1 MDWFLRGEGLQ
12 TFLQDLRYGLRQL
25 KKSPGF
31 TVTAILS
38 LALGIGAT
46 TAVFSVVYAVLLD
59 PYPYADSDRMVHL
72 LAKSKAGQDRWLG
85 LTGPQYQQYRNAGA
99 VESAVAEDQWN
110 LTTTG
115 GDLPEDVNAVYF
127 TGNGFNHFG
136 VPVSL
141 GRGLIPGDAPEG
153 QDPQP
158 VTVLG
163 YSFWQRHFNGDQD
176 VIGKT
181 IQLVHKNYVI
191 VGVAAPRFTWGDADV
206 YLPLKLSAD
215 PSRTYQIDTKLKPG
229 ISHATANAEFQSLF
243 EQFATETPKHFPVD
257 GFRMAVQGLNER
269 FVKELGNTLI
279 LLLCAVGLLLA
290 IGCGNVSILLLAR
303 GTARE
308 HEFAVRTAVGANR
321 FRIVRQLL
329 TESLVLA
336 LSGAALGVLLA
347 YRAVAFIVTLLPEFS
362 FPHEAAIRINL
373 PVLGFSVA
381 LAIITGVFFGL
392 SPAMQLSRPDV
403 SQVMQASMK
412 KVTGSVRGKRLHNV
426 LVAGQI
432 ALTLL
437 LLATAGAAIQGFV
450 KLMHGN
456 LGYNPH
462 NVMSVGI
469 PVHDNTYTTWEKRS
483 AYFDQ
488 LLQKVSSMPEV
499 VSAGLSTN
507 ATPPNNGWLT
517 KFEVLGKPAPVEQQA
532 RVNFVSPDYFPVLQI
547 PLVTGRIFDQSETKR
562 GAKLAVINETLA
574 SQYFG
579 DGGAVGHRLRVPE
592 LKGDPPGRLAV
603 PDSDSWIEVIGVV
616 ADALDDGLGK
626 PVKPGIYVPYTVMM
640 REWTQILVRTQVP
653 PLSILHGVRQQ
664 IHAVDADQQAEGHV
678 RSLEDWITIQREWAQ
693 QHLIALLFGAF
704 ATLALVLA
712 AIGLYSVVSYS
723 VAQRTNEFGIR
734 MALGAR
740 RSDVLQMVL
749 LSTTFSVGSGIL
761 AGVALSLALKRMI
774 VHWAQGNSI
783 HLAVLLGVT
792 MLLVGVAAM
801 ACLLPAHRASTV
813 DPMKALRYE

>member
-1 MDWFLRGEGLQ
+1 MQ

-25 KKSPGF
+25 RKSPGF
-31 TVTAILS
+31 TATAILS

-72 LAKSKAGQDRWLG
+72 IVKDKAGKDLYMG
-85 LTGPQYQQYRNAGA
+85 LTGPQYQQYRNARA
-99 VESAVAEDQWN
+99 VESVVAEDQWN

-115 GDLPEDVNAVYF
+115 GELPEDVSAVYF

-136 VPVSL
+136 VPALL

-158 VTVLG
+158 VVVLG
-163 YSFWQRHFNGDQD
+163 YKFWQRHYNGERD

-181 IQLVHKNYVI
+181 IQLVHKNYTI
-191 VGVAAPRFTWGDADV
+191 VGVAAPRFTWGDGDV

-215 PSRTYQIDTKLKPG
+215 PSRTYEVDTKLRPG
-229 ISHATANAEFQSLF
+229 VSHAMANAEFQSLLD
-243 EQFATETPKHFPVD
+243 QFAKETPTHFPTD
-257 GFRMAVQGLNER
+257 GFKVAVQGLNEH

-308 HEFAVRTAVGANR
+308 HEFAVRSAVGASR
-321 FRIVRQLL
+321 LRIVRQLL

-336 LSGAALGVLLA
+336 LSGTALGVLLA
-347 YRAVAFIVTLLPEFS
+347 YRTVAFIVTLLPESS

-381 LAIITGVFFGL
+381 LAILTGVFFGL
-392 SPAMQLSRPDV
+392 SPALQFSRPEV
-403 SQVMQASMK
+403 SQVMQASSK
-412 KVTGSVRGKRLHNV
+412 KVTGGVRGKRVHNT
-426 LVAGQI
+426 LIAGQI

-437 LLATAGAAIQGFV
+437 LLAAAGAAIQGFQR
-450 KLMHGN
+450 LNHSR

-469 PVHDNTYTTWEKRS
+469 PVHDNTYTTWEKRE

-488 LLQKVSSMPEV
+488 LLQKVTAMPEV

-507 ATPPNNGWLT
+507 ATPPSNGFDN
-517 KFEVLGKPAPVEQQA
+517 KFEIMGKPVLAEQ
-532 RVNFVSPDYFPVLQI
+532 RLRTNLVSPGYFPVLQI
-547 PLVTGRIFDQSETKR
+547 PLLAGRIWDGSETKR
-562 GAKLAVINETLA
+562 GAKLAVVNETLA
-574 SQYFG
+574 KQYFPSG
-579 DGGAVGHRLRVPE
+579 NAIGQQIRMPD
-592 LKGDPPGRLAV
+592 LKGEPPMVLAV
-603 PDSDSWIEVIGVV
+603 PESNGWMQIVGIVG
-616 ADALDDGLGK
+616 DAVDDGLGK
-626 PVKPGIYVPYTVMM
+626 PIKPAVYIPYTIGMPM
-640 REWTQILVRTQVP
+640 WTQILVRTKVP
-653 PLSILHGVRQQ
+653 PLSILHGVREQ
-664 IHAVDADQQAEGHV
+664 IHSVDADQQAEGHV
-678 RSLEDWITIQREWAQ
+678 RSLEGWITHQPEWAQ

-704 ATLALVLA
+704 AGLALALA
-712 AIGLYSVVSYS
+712 GIGLYSVVSYS
-723 VAQRTNEFGIR
+723 VVQRTNEFGIR
-734 MALGAR
+734 MALGAQ

-749 LSTTFSVGSGIL
+749 VSTTFSVGSGLL
-761 AGVALSLALKRMI
+761 AGVLLSLVLNRVI
-774 VHWAQGNSI
+774 EHWAQGDSI

-792 MLLVGVAAM
+792 VLLLGVAAM

>member
-1 MDWFLRGEGLQ
+1 MQ

-25 KKSPGF
+25 RKSPGF
-31 TVTAILS
+31 TATAILS

-72 LAKSKAGQDRWLG
+72 RAKDKAGADRFMG
-85 LTGPQYQQYRNAGA
+85 LTGPQYQQFRNAHSI
-99 VESAVAEDQWN
+99 ESAVAEDQWN

-115 GDLPEDVNAVYF
+115 GDLPEDVNAVFF

-136 VPVSL
+136 VPPLL
-141 GRGLIPGDAPEG
+141 GRGLIPSDAPEG

-158 VTVLG
+158 VVVLG
-163 YSFWQRHFNGDQD
+163 YQFWQRHYNGERD

-181 IQLVHKNYVI
+181 IQLVHKNYTI
-191 VGVAAPRFTWGDADV
+191 VGVAAPRFTWGDGDV
-206 YLPLKLSAD
+206 YLPLKLSSE
-215 PSRTYQIDTKLKPG
+215 PSRTYAVDTKLKPG
-229 ISHATANAEFQSLF
+229 VSHAIANAEFQSLF
-243 EQFATETPKHFPVD
+243 EQFARETPKHFPAD
-257 GFRMAVQGLNER
+257 GFRMAVQGLNEM
-269 FVKELGNTLI
+269 FVKELGSTLV

-308 HEFAVRTAVGANR
+308 HEFAVRSAVGANR
-321 FRIVRQLL
+321 LRIVRQLL

-336 LSGAALGVLLA
+336 LSGTALGVLLA

-381 LAIITGVFFGL
+381 LALFTGIFFGL
-392 SPAMQLSRPDV
+392 SPALQLSRPDV
-403 SQVMQASMK
+403 SQVMQASAK
-412 KVTGSVRGKRLHNV
+412 KVIGGVRGKRLHNV

-437 LLATAGAAIQGFV
+437 LLATAGAAIQGFI
-450 KLMHGN
+450 KLMHGT

-507 ATPPNNGWLT
+507 ATPPNNGADNL
-517 KFEVLGKPAPVEQQA
+517 FEILGRPGLDQRA
-532 RVNFVSPDYFPVLQI
+532 RLNFVSQEYFPVLQI
-547 PLVTGRIFDQSETKR
+547 PLLAGRIWDQSESKR
-562 GAKLAVINETLA
+562 GARLAIINETLA
-574 SQYFG
+574 KQYFP
-579 DGGAVGHRLRVPE
+579 DGNAVGHRLRMPH
-592 LKGDPPGRLAV
+592 LKADPPITVAITESGDWLEIV
-603 PDSDSWIEVIGVV
+603 GVV
-616 ADALDDGLGK
+616 ADARNDGVGK
-626 PVKPGIYVPYTVMM
+626 PVKPSIYVPYTVWM

-664 IHAVDADQQAEGHV
+664 IHSVDADQQAEGHV
-678 RSLEDWITIQREWAQ
+678 RNLEEWITVQPEWAQ

-704 ATLALVLA
+704 AALALVLA

-734 MALGAR
+734 MALGAQR
-740 RSDVLQMVL
+740 GDVLQMVL
-749 LSTTFSVGSGIL
+749 LSTTFSVGSGLL
-761 AGVALSLALKRMI
+761 AGVVLSLALNRLI
-774 VHWAQGNSI
+774 EHWAQGNSI

-792 MLLVGVAAM
+792 VLLVGVAAM